1 MNEVIDERNEREED
15 NVLITEQ
22 PNDENPALFFR
33 IPSPPSFNDGWSLN

>member
-1 MNEVIDERNEREED
+1 MNEVNDETSEREED
-15 NVLITEQ
+15 SVVITE